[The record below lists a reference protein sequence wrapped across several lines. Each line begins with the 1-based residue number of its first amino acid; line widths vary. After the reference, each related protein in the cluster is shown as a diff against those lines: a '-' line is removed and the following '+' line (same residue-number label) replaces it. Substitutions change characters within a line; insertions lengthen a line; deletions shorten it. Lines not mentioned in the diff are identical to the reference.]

1 MHPAVVAGCI
11 AAIAVGVAIIMY
23 TILRTP
29 KAPASFGDRP
39 SIDLGDEV
47 PDEPI
52 EEEGEKDPAE
62 EEAEAEKEEE

>member
-11 AAIAVGVAIIMY
+11 AAIAIGVAIIMY

-47 PDEPI
+47 PETPT
-52 EEEGEKDPAE
+52 EEEGEEAPAVE
-62 EEAEAEKEEE
+62 EPEAKKEQE